1 MKMKRSFYYATLIAG
16 ICSIIASLFFRSEE
30 VKLISGLLIG
40 IGAGLSGMSV
50 ANLVVKHL
58 ERKNPELEKQAEIEY
73 KDERNTMIRNRA
85 KAKAGNITQWLIMGI
100 AYITIIVS
108 TPLWVTLTVIAVFL
122 IYNMIVIYLMNKYQK
137 EM

>member
-1 MKMKRSFYYATLIAG
+1 MKMKRSFYFATLITG
-16 ICSIIASLFFRSEE
+16 ICCIIASLFFKSEE

-50 ANLVVKHL
+50 ANLVMKHL

-108 TPLWVTLTVIAVFL
+108 TPLWVTLTVIVVFL
-122 IYNMIVIYLMNKYQK
+122 IYNAIVIYLMNKYQK